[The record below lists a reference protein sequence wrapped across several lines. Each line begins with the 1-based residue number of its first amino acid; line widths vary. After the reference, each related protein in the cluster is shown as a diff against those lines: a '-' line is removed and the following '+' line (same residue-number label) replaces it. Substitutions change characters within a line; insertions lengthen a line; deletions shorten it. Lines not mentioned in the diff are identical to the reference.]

1 MSLLSFI
8 TRLFDDG
15 RSNPGFPETPVTSE
29 VLLAKISAR
38 ANATPDELALTDSV
52 KQLIER
58 DEGDRLTAY
67 PDPATGGD
75 PWTIG
80 YGHTGPDV
88 HPGLTITEDQAKL
101 LLAGDLQKFEDGVRG
116 YVGAA
121 ATDDNQFSAMVSLS
135 YNVGLGNFAKS
146 SVLRFHRAGQQQQ
159 AADAFLLWD
168 KANGQVLP
176 GLVRR
181 RRQEREA
188 YLGLAIEA

>member
-8 TRLFDDG
+8 QGIFEKSRA
-15 RSNPGFPETPVTSE
+15 PGLPETSTD
-29 VLLAKISAR
+29 LAIAKSQAVG
-38 ANATPDELALTDSV
+38 AATNDELTLTQNV

-58 DEGDRLTAY
+58 DEGDVLTAY

-88 HPGLTITEDQAKL
+88 TPNLTITQAQAEI
-101 LLAGDLQKFEDGVRG
+101 LLAGDLHKFEEGVKG
-116 YVGAA
+116 YVGDAP
-121 ATDDNQFSAMVSLS
+121 TTDNQFSAMVSLS
-135 YNVGLGNFAKS
+135 YNVGLGNFERS
-146 SVLRFHRAGQQQQ
+146 SVLRFHKAGQYQQ

-168 KANGQVLP
+168 KAAGQVMS

-188 YLGLAIEA
+188 YLGLAIEP

>member
-1 MSLLSFI
+1 MALLDFI
-8 TRLFDDG
+8 TGLFDAS
-15 RSNPGFPETPVTSE
+15 RTPGFPETSNDLAIAKSHATRAADDSE
-29 VLLAKISAR
+29 LQLTNSVL
-38 ANATPDELALTDSV
+38 
-52 KQLIER
+52 QMIER
-58 DEGDRLTAY
+58 DEGDRLTSY

-88 HPGLTITEDQAKL
+88 TPGLTITEEQAQV
-101 LLAGDLQKFEDGVRG
+101 LLAGDLHRFEEGVHEAIG
-116 YVGAA
+116 SA
-121 ATDDNQFSAMVSLS
+121 ATTDGQFSAMVSLS
-135 YNVGLGNFAKS
+135 YNIGLGNFTKS
-146 SVLRFHRAGQQQQ
+146 SVLRFHTQGQYQS

-168 KANGQVLP
+168 KAAGKVMA

>member
-1 MSLLSFI
+1 MSLISFI
-8 TRLFDDG
+8 QHLFDDG
-15 RSNPGFPETPVTSE
+15 RSTPGFPENTDA
-29 VLLAKISAR
+29 LAIAKTAAFQASS
-38 ANATPDELALTDSV
+38 TVELALTDNV

-88 HPGLTITEDQAKL
+88 HPGLTITQAQAEAL
-101 LLAGDLQKFEDGVRG
+101 LGQDLNKFEDGVRG
-116 YVGAA
+116 YIGAA
-121 ATDDNQFSAMVSLS
+121 ATNDNQFSAMVSLS

-146 SVLRFHRAGQQQQ
+146 SVLRFHRTGDQQQ